1 LPERLQKIIAAAGIA
16 SRRAAETLI
25 LQGRVSVNGVVVTG
39 LGTKADASRDDIR
52 VDGKL
57 ISTDVDKVYLML
69 NKPRGYVTTLKD
81 PEGRPT
87 VAELLQGLEER
98 VFPVGRLDYDS
109 EGLLLLTND
118 GDFAQ
123 RIQHPRYG
131 IPRTYRVKVR
141 GQLARHARKDMEGG
155 VELEDGF
162 FKPDAVRVEKMNPK
176 SSWVVLTIREGRN
189 RVIRR
194 LFDALG
200 YPVARLIRVSL
211 GGLPLG
217 SLREGELR
225 ALKKGEIEGLLCL
238 SGRRGKTVTR

>member
-25 LQGRVSVNGVVVTG
+25 LQGRVSVNGMVVTE
-39 LGTKADASRDDIR
+39 LGTKANAGRDDIR

-57 ISTDVDKVYLML
+57 ISTDVEKVYLML

-87 VAELLQGLEER
+87 VKELLRGLDER

-123 RIQHPRYG
+123 SIQHPRYG

-141 GQLARHARKDMEGG
+141 GNLARHARKEIEDG
-155 VELEDGF
+155 VELEDGL
-162 FKPDAVRVEKMNPK
+162 FKPDALYVEKMNPK
-176 SSWVVLTIREGRN
+176 SSWVVMTIREGRN

-200 YPVARLIRVSL
+200 YPVARLIRISL
-211 GGLPLG
+211 GELQLG
-217 SLREGELR
+217 KLKEGEFRTLR
-225 ALKKGEIEGLLCL
+225 KGETERLLYL
-238 SGRRGKTVTR
+238 SGRKGKTVTR